1 MRRRDFTSLLLA
13 APLLAFGA
21 VKARAEEKT
30 ITFSVEGMT

>member
-13 APLLAFGA
+13 APLLAFDV

-30 ITFSVEGMT
+30 VTFSVEGMA